1 MELQNTVKQALNML
15 YHHPDDAV
23 RMEADLWLQK
33 FQRTID
39 AWQAADNLLHDS
51 ASNIET
57 LIFCSQTLRSK
68 VQRDFEELPSE
79 AFRQLRVSLNTLLK
93 SLHKGPPKVRTQEIF
108 NYKISVRPERRRT
121 FENELA
127 SGMEIALCVL
137 TACLNI
143 NELTEQVLEAFASW
157 LRLRHRFP
165 ASALASHPL
174 VLTALSS
181 LDSDILSEASVNVI
195 SELIHYTAVRNLD
208 GVAAQMPLIQAIVP
222 RIMNLKAQLRD
233 PSKDEEDVKAIAR
246 LIADMGDAYVELIA
260 TGSDE
265 SMMIVQALLEVAS
278 HPEFD
283 IASMTFNFWHSLQ
296 IILVERSPQV
306 AYGSGSSVEAEK
318 FRRLQ
323 VFRPSYESL
332 VSLNVGVR
340 IQATMRIGIYN
351 ELEEKKKMVEGK
363 VYRIKDFCVMEN
375 TTRTKTTPHEF
386 RILLHKQ
393 THILDYE
400 KGDFPMIMY
409 APRDL
414 EDIALNRNIDQSVLL
429 DVIGMVVS
437 FQPPCNVPA
446 LNTKRFDFKIE
457 DTNGIQI
464 SCSLW
469 GDYMNE
475 LLSVLEQEIEKPV
488 IVIIQLGK
496 INRFRYSAELKVSNT
511 FYVSKVIV
519 NGTQEIFQ
527 NFRQR
532 LGDREIVRAR
542 QLMSDETNEIYQ
554 DFASGKAK
562 VRSIKFLNGLKDK
575 GLDYW
580 VVGTVI
586 DIMSPKGCWYL
597 ACKECYHKVYAEGD
611 VKRCLYCGEETVEDI
626 LRYKIK
632 ILVGDDSGCCT
643 LLLWNKQCVALLGDL
658 LIDKRVFFEVIETP
672 NKNVN
677 LINHYTVGRL
687 TFDEDIFELYKQKY
701 PTNNKDSNTEATDTL
716 DVKGKGKCNESP
728 ASEVSIKVQYPQ
740 DYADLSREDQ
750 KDFKQTRY
758 AVADVLIDAA
768 LVLGGDAT
776 LRILH
781 MKLFEATNCG
791 HSEHADWRP
800 VEAALYSI
808 RAISDYVST
817 SDGDMMPQIMSLLPK
832 LPHQPQLLQTV
843 CLVIG
848 EYSKWFDAA
857 PSGLSFLPP
866 LIDILVSGMSTSED
880 TAAAAAVAFRHIC
893 DDCKKKLC
901 GSLDGLFQIYQR
913 AVMGDGPFKVSAE
926 DSLHLVE
933 ALSMVITELPSEHA
947 KKALESLCLL
957 AVTPLQE
964 IISQHPLVLGQKSPR
979 ELTVHIDR
987 LANIFRHVNH
997 PEAVADA
1004 VQRLWPIFKAIFDI
1018 HSWDMRT
1025 MESLC
1030 RACKNA
1036 VRTSKT
1042 LMGVT
1047 IGVMLEE
1054 IQSLYKQHQQP
1065 CFLYLSSE
1073 VIKIYGSDPSCTN
1086 YLKTLIESLFSHTT
1100 IMLAKIEDFSS
1111 RPDLVDDCFL
1121 LASRCI
1127 RYCPQLFFPSP
1138 VFPCLVDCAMIGLTV
1153 QHREASNSILSFL
1166 SDIFDI
1172 ANSSEGKPYTAI
1184 RDNVIVPRGPAI
1196 TRILVA
1202 ALTGALPSSRIETV
1216 TYALLALTQ
1225 AYGVKAL
1232 EWAKESISLI
1242 PPNAIKEVERS
1253 RFLQALSDAISGAA
1267 MNSLMTPIEELSE
1280 VCRRNRSVQEIVQ
1293 GALRPLELNL
1303 ISVS

>member
-1 MELQNTVKQALNML
+1 MELQDTVKQALNML

-23 RMEADLWLQK
+23 RMEADRWLQK
-33 FQRTID
+33 FQHTID
-39 AWQAADNLLHDS
+39 AWQCTHDKGLVRLICGSYDFAMLISAYCVDAIDWMAADNLLHDS

-93 SLHKGPPKVRTQEIF
+93 SLHKGPPKVRTQISLAVAALAVHVPGEEWGDGGIVNWIRDEMNSHPECIPCFLELLKVLPEEVF
-108 NYKISVRPERRRT
+108 NYKISVRPDRRRA
-121 FENELA
+121 FENELS

-157 LRLRHRFP
+157 LRLRHRIP

-233 PSKDEEDVKAIAR
+233 HSKDEEDVKAIAR
-246 LIADMGDAYVELIA
+246 LFADMGDAYVELIA

-296 IILVERSPQV
+296 IILVERGSHV

-318 FRRLQ
+318 SRQLQ

-332 VSLNVGVR
+332 VSL
-340 IQATMRIGIYN
+340 
-351 ELEEKKKMVEGK
+351 
-363 VYRIKDFCVMEN
+363 
-375 TTRTKTTPHEF
+375 
-386 RILLHKQ
+386 
-393 THILDYE
+393 
-400 KGDFPMIMY
+400 
-409 APRDL
+409 
-414 EDIALNRNIDQSVLL
+414 
-429 DVIGMVVS
+429 
-437 FQPPCNVPA
+437 
-446 LNTKRFDFKIE
+446 
-457 DTNGIQI
+457 
-464 SCSLW
+464 
-469 GDYMNE
+469 
-475 LLSVLEQEIEKPV
+475 
-488 IVIIQLGK
+488 
-496 INRFRYSAELKVSNT
+496 
-511 FYVSKVIV
+511 
-519 NGTQEIFQ
+519 
-527 NFRQR
+527 
-532 LGDREIVRAR
+532 
-542 QLMSDETNEIYQ
+542 
-554 DFASGKAK
+554 
-562 VRSIKFLNGLKDK
+562 
-575 GLDYW
+575 
-580 VVGTVI
+580 
-586 DIMSPKGCWYL
+586 
-597 ACKECYHKVYAEGD
+597 
-611 VKRCLYCGEETVEDI
+611 
-626 LRYKIK
+626 
-632 ILVGDDSGCCT
+632 
-643 LLLWNKQCVALLGDL
+643 
-658 LIDKRVFFEVIETP
+658 
-672 NKNVN
+672 
-677 LINHYTVGRL
+677 
-687 TFDEDIFELYKQKY
+687 
-701 PTNNKDSNTEATDTL
+701 
-716 DVKGKGKCNESP
+716 
-728 ASEVSIKVQYPQ
+728 VSIKVQYPQ

-776 LRILH
+776 LRILY
-781 MKLFEATNCG
+781 MKLFEAVSNCG
-791 HSEHADWRP
+791 HNEHADWRP

-808 RAISDYVST
+808 RAISDYVSA
-817 SDGDMMPQIMSLLPK
+817 SDGDVMPQIMSLLPK

-848 EYSKWFDAA
+848 AYSKWFDAA

-913 AVMGDGPFKVSAE
+913 AVIGDGPFKVSAE

-947 KKALESLCLL
+947 KKALEALCLP

-964 IISQHPLVLGQKSPR
+964 IISQGPLVLGQKSPR

-1018 HSWDMRT
+1018 RSWDMRT

-1036 VRTSKT
+1036 VRTAKT

-1047 IGVMLEE
+1047 VGVMLEE

-1073 VIKIYGSDPSCTN
+1073 VIK
-1086 YLKTLIESLFSHTT
+1086 
-1100 IMLAKIEDFSS
+1100 DFSS

-1121 LASRCI
+1121 LASR
-1127 RYCPQLFFPSP
+1127 
-1138 VFPCLVDCAMIGLTV
+1138 
-1153 QHREASNSILSFL
+1153 EASNSILNFL
-1166 SDIFDI
+1166 SDIFDL
-1172 ANSSEGKPYTAI
+1172 ANSSQGKPYTSI

-1216 TYALLALTQ
+1216 TYALLALTR
-1225 AYGVKAL
+1225 AYGVKAI
-1232 EWAKESISLI
+1232 EWAKESVSLI
-1242 PPNAIKEVERS
+1242 PPNAVTEMERS

-1267 MNSLMTPIEELSE
+1267 MNGLMIPIEELSE